1 LQNVEFDYFQNYVMG
16 CVADVPS
23 RLSIRHVL
31 VYYIDMFCL
40 VMCCTGLHR
49 PAAAAKPLLTAAHT
63 DSSQYELL
71 GEVM

>member
-40 VMCCTGLHR
+40 VMCCTGLH
-49 PAAAAKPLLTAAHT
+49 LSHTEIDDIAAHT